1 MEYLFSH
8 KILCCGTL
16 CTNKTYLPKN
26 LSKDSDLKRGEY
38 DYRVSK
44 DDIVVYKWR
53 DNKVIH
59 AISNFHGTEQSQVNR
74 KNKDGTISQVACPEA
89 IKHYNTYMGG
99 VDKSDIV
106 LCMGHPASQRCGGTE
121 SFLALLIHLCATQLL
136 CIKSV

>member
-53 DNKVIH
+53 DNKVFMPFQT
-59 AISNFHGTEQSQVNR
+59 SMVQNSLR
-74 KNKDGTISQVACPEA
+74 
-89 IKHYNTYMGG
+89 
-99 VDKSDIV
+99 
-106 LCMGHPASQRCGGTE
+106 
-121 SFLALLIHLCATQLL
+121 
-136 CIKSV
+136 

>member
-53 DNKVIH
+53 DKVVH

-74 KNKDGTISQVACPEA
+74 KNKDGTISQVACSEA
-89 IKHYNTYMGG
+89 IKHYNTDMGG

-106 LCMGHPASQRCGGTE
+106 LCMGHPASQRCDGTE
-121 SFLALLIHLCATQLL
+121 SFLALLIDLCATQLL